1 MTEDGLYAAG
11 KHLELL
17 QELDLK
23 FIITAKPGNLCLL
36 YDRIDSSSLTELIR
50 CLTQRYRFL
59 NQVPLNGT
67 FFREKNEFFGI
78 R

>member
-1 MTEDGLYAAG
+1 MLAFKAVVTEDGLYATG

-36 YDRIDSSSLTELIR
+36 YDWIKPSLLTEVVR
-50 CLTQRYRFL
+50 CHPGVTQRYRFL
-59 NQVPLNGT
+59 DQVRL
-67 FFREKNEFFGI
+67 
-78 R
+78 